1 MGIAVRDRKVL
12 WARAHNQCAYPACLQ
27 ELIEAPDMVD
37 GSTVLGEEAHIR
49 AQSPGGARFDPGY
62 AEVDSY
68 ENLLL
73 LCPTHH
79 TLIDKDDG
87 TRFTVAGLLKMKSDH
102 EKQQKRHNELQTA
115 IRTYLGDRYHAE
127 NIIQF
132 QQADLHGPSV
142 DSMFVDVPI
151 GLRRDGSAVTEVL
164 AQITETDPGD
174 TAELEM
180 PQDFVV
186 AGATQAL
193 LHPDWVG
200 NAVLVGGPGQGKST
214 VLQYVCQ
221 FHRARRLGEDAYTA
235 GDLDLARAATPARFP
250 IRVDLRKF
258 AQWAEANPSKP
269 HKRKRSPRKSRDSH
283 LDGVDDGWRSL
294 EEYVVEDIDRHIG
307 ANKFEAR
314 DLAVLLATEPVL
326 LALDGLDE
334 VASLP
339 LRERVTRE
347 IAAVQA
353 RLGPIAANLV
363 ILVATRPGS
372 SLRPLTGTKSFPVL
386 LLQRLTQGLRLQYL
400 QRWVTVS
407 KLSKES
413 AERLQA
419 AFMDNQS
426 LPHINELASYPM
438 QLAILL
444 HLLHRRQLLPQQR
457 TELYREYLKTFLD
470 REQTE
475 DKEPLLGNQRRVV
488 ENTHAFLAWYIQT
501 KAERGESSGAIGRS
515 QLRTLL
521 REFLAGRNE
530 ELKLAEKLYSAL
542 TSRVLC
548 LVERDDAF
556 EFEVQSLREYFAAWY
571 IFQNLPPKGNGHS
584 RDDGLDALLER
595 PYWANVCRFFIGML
609 SDGEIRALRD
619 NFRVIDERVS
629 PLPIIRSMAATILND
644 RTYDGHTNSTIRDV
658 VDIVLGG
665 PGVVLAED
673 GLFDG
678 GGAPLRLGERA
689 GRSQAVA
696 HLKER
701 LEKNESNVR
710 RDAIAR
716 CLRGHAMPEDDLAS
730 WWWSHFDLSPEW
742 FESGSILGVF
752 NALDDG
758 QISHLRSLIST
769 VDQDSE
775 WFTDLL
781 ARGRY
786 DGGDLEILKAAKAEL
801 NDGAAGSTRSDLGRT
816 DLAIVI
822 ECAEAAAA
830 GSVLRTTQTEGML
843 SRGRAE
849 QRLGDD
855 SLCSRILKA
864 TLTFPDN
871 FDSSSPA
878 HWQERLLVLAEVWGS
893 GYVLRRAVS
902 AVPESIDNA
911 AIESMGRNTKN
922 RDLSEA
928 VAAEVA
934 YRANRGNAEWWRTH
948 LESINGSCD
957 RMIAIL
963 ALFERSHAKVF
974 IELSEIIDSM
984 IGTLESKRYRNV
996 EHTLRKDAVARRV
1009 RPLALQE
1016 ALRTKQID
1024 LSGRALWLVRIVGS
1038 DETKKRVGPE
1048 LEMKLGDLLRSGIT
1062 DGREAVS
1069 AAYTKR
1075 KLKLASFRHAR
1086 RALPPGNWA
1095 SDAILAN
1102 MTVPLA
1108 KEILLEPENWPIDI
1122 VQIASERMLAERTRR
1137 LKTLDEVSST
1147 YRWFD
1152 EEK

>member
-1 MGIAVRDRKVL
+1 MGIAIRDRKVL

-27 ELIEAPDMVD
+27 ELIETPEIGN

-49 AQSPGGARFDPGY
+49 AQSPGGARYDPEY

-79 TLIDKDDG
+79 TLIDKDG
-87 TRFTVAGLLKMKSDH
+87 GSRFTVAWLLEIKSDH
-102 EKQQKRHNELQTA
+102 ERQQKRHSELQTA
-115 IRTYLGDRYHAE
+115 IRAYLGDRYHAE
-127 NIIQF
+127 DIIQF
-132 QQADLHGPSV
+132 QQVDIHGPSV

-151 GLRRDGSAVTEVL
+151 GGRRDGTAVTEFL
-164 AQITETDPGD
+164 AQIADADPGD

-180 PQDFVV
+180 PSDFVV

-235 GDLDLARAATPARFP
+235 GDLDLVRAATPARFP
-250 IRVDLRKF
+250 VRVDLRKY

-269 HKRKRSPRKSRDSH
+269 NKGKRSRRKSRDSH
-283 LDGVDDGWRSL
+283 WDGVNDGWRSL
-294 EEYVVEDIDRHIG
+294 EEYVVEDIGRHIG

-339 LRERVTRE
+339 LRERVTKE
-347 IAAVQA
+347 IAGVQA
-353 RLGPIAANLV
+353 RLSPIAANLV

-400 QRWVTVS
+400 QRWVAVS

-413 AERLQA
+413 SERLQA

-501 KAERGESSGAIGRS
+501 KAEQGESSGAIGRD

-530 ELKLAEKLYSAL
+530 ELKLAETLYSAI

-571 IFQNLPPKGNGHS
+571 IFQNLPPKGNGNS

-609 SDGEIRALRD
+609 SDGEVRALRD
-619 NFRVIDERVS
+619 NFRVVDKRVS

-644 RTYDGHTNSTIRDV
+644 RTYEGHTDSTIRDAV
-658 VDIVLGG
+658 NMVLDG
-665 PGVVLAED
+665 PGVLLAED

-701 LEKNESNVR
+701 LEGNESSVR
-710 RDAIAR
+710 RDAIAS
-716 CLRGHAMPEDDLAS
+716 CLRGHAIPEDDLAS
-730 WWWSHFDLSPEW
+730 WWWSQFDLSPDW
-742 FESGSILGVF
+742 FESASILGIF
-752 NALDDG
+752 NALG
-758 QISHLRSLIST
+758 GVQVSHLRSLISK

-775 WFTDLL
+775 WYTDLL

-786 DGGDLEILKAAKAEL
+786 DGGDLEILEAARREL
-801 NDGAAGSTRSDLGRT
+801 NDGAAGSTRSDLGKT
-816 DLAIVI
+816 DLTILI
-822 ECAEAAAA
+822 ECAEIAAA
-830 GSVLRTTQTEGML
+830 GTILRAPQAEDML
-843 SRGRAE
+843 SRGRAA
-849 QRLGDD
+849 RLNSD
-855 SLCSRILKA
+855 SFSSRILRA

-871 FDSSSPA
+871 FDSSSPVD
-878 HWQERLLVLAEVWGS
+878 WQERLLVLAEVWGG

-902 AVPESIDNA
+902 AIPESIDNA
-911 AIESMGRNTKN
+911 AIESMGRNTN

-928 VAAEVA
+928 VATEVA
-934 YRANRGNAEWWRTH
+934 YRANRGNSEWWRTH
-948 LESINGSCD
+948 LESSKGPCD

-974 IELSEIIDSM
+974 IELSDIIDKM
-984 IGTLESKRYRNV
+984 VGTLAPKRYRIV
-996 EHTLRKDAVARRV
+996 EHTLRRDALARRV

-1038 DETKKRVGPE
+1038 DATKKRVGPE
-1048 LEMKLGDLLRSGIT
+1048 LETKLGDLLRSGVT
-1062 DGREAVS
+1062 DGREAVA

-1075 KLKLASFRHAR
+1075 KLKLAALKHAR
-1086 RALPPGNWA
+1086 QALPPGSWA
-1095 SDAILAN
+1095 SDAILAS
-1102 MTVPLA
+1102 MTLPLA
-1108 KEILLEPENWPIDI
+1108 KEILFEPENWPIDI